1 MDRLKRCRFLF
12 ILAIILALVFA
23 ALLFIPF
30 VGDNKL
36 LRLAML
42 AGWISQILQ
51 AKAMYSEI
59 RKIKKGKEN

>member
-12 ILAIILALVFA
+12 ILAILLALVFA

-36 LRLAML
+36 FRLAML